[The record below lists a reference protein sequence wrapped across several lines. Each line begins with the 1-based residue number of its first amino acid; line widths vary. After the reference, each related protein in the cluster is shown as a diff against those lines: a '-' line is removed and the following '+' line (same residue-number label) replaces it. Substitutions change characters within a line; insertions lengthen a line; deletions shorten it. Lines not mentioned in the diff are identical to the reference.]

1 MLNIS
6 IMVMMPSMLMVL
18 IVSIGDSLIW
28 FLSKFMFFRWQ
39 MLQHLLLV
47 RCQPSSKTDMRTLV
61 GMVAAQGVHKVLE
74 LLNRVVGMLGDPVE
88 VEGGQLSRQ
97 MHLWRL
103 LLLFISHLSYSQR
116 EGEKRRVM
124 IGLSRCESNFDSCW

>member
-6 IMVMMPSMLMVL
+6 IVVMMPSMLMTL
-18 IVSIGDSLIW
+18 IGDSPIW
-28 FLSKFMFFRWQ
+28 FLCKLMLFRWQ

-47 RCQPSSKTDMRTLV
+47 RCQPSSKTDMKTLV
-61 GMVAAQGVHKVLE
+61 ELVAAQGVHKVLE

-103 LLLFISHLSYSQR
+103 LC
-116 EGEKRRVM
+116 RVDR
-124 IGLSRCESNFDSCW
+124 SE